1 MAICGPK
8 LRQLPV
14 VTDPATKTSHACP
27 HRPRKLDQT
36 SQSQLKVLVLPP
48 ASPSLPSNSLPSNGL
63 PHDGLPESDRSNAE
77 LPDPS
82 LPKVSLPNPNL
93 FRRFWRG
100 YIHKHTLGI
109 LACLLLMIVEGSA
122 LGALSYLLKPLF
134 DVVFTPGGE
143 AALYG
148 VGFAIFGLFA
158 ARAFTVVISRTLIWS
173 ISQRVSAAMQSDLLR
188 HILTLD
194 APFFQTNPPGVLIE
208 RVQGD
213 TNAVQGIWST
223 LVTGVGRDL
232 LGLVVLLAVAVSID
246 PQWTLAAL
254 IGAPLLILPA
264 SLLQRYVRRKS
275 KELRNQAGQR
285 ATRLDEIF
293 HGITAVK
300 LNRMEDYQTKRFRAV
315 LTSIRRAEVR
325 SVFGRSLMPGMIDL
339 VTGLGFF
346 AVLLMS
352 GNEISSGQRTTG
364 DFMSFFTAMSLTFQP
379 LRRLGEMAGTW
390 QIAAASLERIYALF
404 DARPAYPRPVVS
416 IAVPAPGAPEIRF
429 EDVNFAHGDQPVL
442 RGLSFT
448 AEAGRT
454 TALVGSSGAGKST
467 VFHLL
472 TGLLEPGSGV
482 IWIGGVA
489 ASGLSLADQRGLFAT
504 VTQDSALFDE
514 TLAENIAL
522 GRNIAP
528 AALDAALHAAHVA
541 DFLPAL
547 PNGLQTPVGPR
558 GSALSGGQRQRVAI
572 ARALVQDAPV
582 LLLDEATSALDAQ
595 SESIVAEAL
604 AMGSQGRTTLVIAH
618 RLATVRD
625 ADKIVVIDKGRVV
638 ETGTHDQLL
647 TLGGVY
653 AGLYRL
659 QFKD

>member
-1 MAICGPK
+1 M
-8 LRQLPV
+8 
-14 VTDPATKTSHACP
+14 HA
-27 HRPRKLDQT
+27 
-36 SQSQLKVLVLPP
+36 
-48 ASPSLPSNSLPSNGL
+48 PSLL
-63 PHDGLPESDRSNAE
+63 
-77 LPDPS
+77 
-82 LPKVSLPNPNL
+82 
-93 FRRFWRG
+93 RRFWAG
-100 YIHKHTLGI
+100 YIHQHTWGI
-109 LACLLLMIVEGSA
+109 LACLLLMIIEGSA
-122 LGALSYLLKPLF
+122 LGGLSYLLKPLF

-158 ARAFTVVISRTLIWS
+158 ARAFTVVVSRTLIWS
-173 ISQRVSAAMQSDLLR
+173 ISQRVSATMQSDLLR

-213 TNAVQGIWST
+213 TGAVQGIWSA
-223 LVTGVGRDL
+223 LVTGIGRDL
-232 LGLVVLLAVAVSID
+232 LGLITLLAVAVSID
-246 PQWTLAAL
+246 LHWTLAAL

-264 SLLQRYVRRKS
+264 AMLQRYVRRKS
-275 KELRNQAGQR
+275 NELRDQAGQR

-293 HGITAVK
+293 HGINAIK
-300 LNRMEDYQTKRFRAV
+300 LNRMEDYQTGRFRTV
-315 LTSIRRAEVR
+315 LKSIRRAEVR
-325 SVFGRSLMPGMIDL
+325 SIFARSLMPGMIDL

-346 AVLLMS
+346 AVLLMA
-352 GNEISSGQRTTG
+352 GDEISSGQRTTG

-379 LRRLGEMAGTW
+379 LRRLGEMSGTW
-390 QIAAASLERIYALF
+390 QVASASLERIYALF
-404 DARPAYPRPVVS
+404 DARPAYPRPEVS
-416 IAVPAPGAPEIRF
+416 LALPAPGAPEIRF
-429 EDVNFAHGDQPVL
+429 EDVSFAHGDQPVL

-448 AEAGRT
+448 AEAGKT

-472 TGLLEPGSGV
+472 TGLMEPASGV
-482 IWIGGVA
+482 IRIGGVI
-489 ASGLSLADQRGLFAT
+489 ASGLALADQRALFAT

-514 TLAENIAL
+514 TLVENIAL
-522 GRNIAP
+522 GRSVKP
-528 AALDAALHAAHVA
+528 DALDAALRAAHVA
-541 DFLPAL
+541 DFLAL
-547 PNGLQTPVGPR
+547 LARGVDTPVGPR

-604 AMGSQGRTTLVIAH
+604 AHGSQGRTTLVIAH
-618 RLATVRD
+618 RLATVRN
-625 ADKIVVIDKGRVV
+625 ADKIVVMDHGRVA

-647 TLGGVY
+647 AQGGLY

>member
-1 MAICGPK
+1 MPSAN
-8 LRQLPV
+8 
-14 VTDPATKTSHACP
+14 
-27 HRPRKLDQT
+27 
-36 SQSQLKVLVLPP
+36 
-48 ASPSLPSNSLPSNGL
+48 PSLL
-63 PHDGLPESDRSNAE
+63 
-77 LPDPS
+77 
-82 LPKVSLPNPNL
+82 
-93 FRRFWRG
+93 RRFWSS
-100 YIHKHTLGI
+100 YIHQHIWGI
-109 LACLLLMIVEGSA
+109 LLCLLLMIIEGSA

-134 DVVFTPGGE
+134 DVVFTAGGE

-158 ARAFTVVISRTLIWS
+158 TRAFTAVVSRTLIWS

-213 TNAVQGIWST
+213 TGAVQGIWSA
-223 LVTGVGRDL
+223 LVTGIGRDF
-232 LGLVVLLAVAVSID
+232 LGLMTLLAVAVSID
-246 PQWTLAAL
+246 LRWTLAAL

-264 SLLQRYVRRKS
+264 AMLQRYVRHKS
-275 KELRNQAGQR
+275 NELRDQAGQR

-293 HGITAVK
+293 HGINAVK
-300 LNRMEDYQTKRFRAV
+300 LNRMEDYQTGRFRSV
-315 LTSIRRAEVR
+315 LKSIRRAEVR
-325 SVFGRSLMPGMIDL
+325 SVFARSLMPGMIDL

-346 AVLLMS
+346 AVLLMA
-352 GNEISSGQRTTG
+352 GDEISSGQRTTG

-379 LRRLGEMAGTW
+379 LRRLGEMSGTW
-390 QIAAASLERIYALF
+390 QVASASLERIYALF
-404 DARPAYPRPVVS
+404 DARPAFPRPVVS
-416 IAVPAPGAPEIRF
+416 LALPQPGPPEIRF
-429 EDVNFAHGDQPVL
+429 EDVRFAHGDQPVL

-448 AEAGRT
+448 AEAGKT
-454 TALVGSSGAGKST
+454 TALVGASGAGKST

-472 TGLLEPGSGV
+472 TGLLEPAGGV
-482 IWIGGVA
+482 IQLGGVA
-489 ASGLSLADQRGLFAT
+489 SSDLSLADQRALFAT

-522 GRNIAP
+522 GRSLAP
-528 AALDAALHAAHVA
+528 TTLEAALHAAHVA

-547 PNGLQTPVGPR
+547 PLGIETPVGPR

-595 SESIVAEAL
+595 SESVVAGAL
-604 AMGSQGRTTLVIAH
+604 ALGSLGRTTLVIAH

-625 ADKIVVIDKGRVV
+625 ADKIVVMDHGRVA

-647 TLGGVY
+647 AQGGLY